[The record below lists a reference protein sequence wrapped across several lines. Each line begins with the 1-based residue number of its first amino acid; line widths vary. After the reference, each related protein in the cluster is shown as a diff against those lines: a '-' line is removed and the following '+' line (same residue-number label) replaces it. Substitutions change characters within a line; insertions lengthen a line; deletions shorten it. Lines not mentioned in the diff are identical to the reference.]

1 MDSRLINPFGLLGV
15 TSKSTIYDLK
25 KAYYQLSLM
34 CHPDKGGDS
43 ADMVVISK
51 AYQYVKQQL
60 DKVKDTTYEE
70 LEDEFQEFCK
80 NQELET
86 PPTFAAIYEETQDW
100 LVEFNRKFNEEQC
113 KDHCKNYKSDGMIMD
128 YFNEYKVNPFKDGY
142 ADIMDKS
149 EYNNLD
155 TTSNSFETDLNK
167 LRESELKPISQKFNR
182 EITEYKEPESL
193 PNTVTAY
200 PLENKEIV
208 DYSGSTGILKNG
220 LKLEMTDYKKAY
232 SPNEEL
238 PEVKPEIDY
247 PKEKMEYKP
256 FEF

>member
-1 MDSRLINPFGLLGV
+1 MDSRLINPFSLLGV
-15 TSKSTIYDLK
+15 SSKSTLTDLK

-80 NQELET
+80 NQESEL
-86 PPTFAAIYEETQDW
+86 PPSFSSIYKETQDW
-100 LVEFNRKFNEEQC
+100 LEEFNKEFNEV
-113 KDHCKNYKSDGMIMD
+113 HYKNENQEFGKGILNDN
-128 YFNEYKVNPFKDGY
+128 FNAYQINPFGDGY
-142 ADIMDKS
+142 SAIMDKS
-149 EYNNLD
+149 EYSNLD
-155 TTSNSFETDLNK
+155 TTSSSIETDLNE
-167 LRESELKPISQKFNR
+167 LRELELKPISQKFNR

-208 DYSGSTGILKNG
+208 DYSGSTGILQNG